1 MTEQHP
7 HLSPEGHRDDA
18 SHGAGMIL
26 REEQARVGTER
37 VVSGRVVVRKRIVE
51 EEQTF
56 TVTVRREELEVLEEG
71 APDVAAAQ
79 RSDDGGFE
87 ALDHDVTGHDATDRD
102 ITGRDAARHDV
113 AGEDAGD
120 AERVIVLYTERPIV
134 TMERVPLERVT
145 VRTVTVADSV
155 SVSTH
160 LAREVATVESDPLD
174 HP

>member
-7 HLSPEGHRDDA
+7 HLSPEGRRDDT

-79 RSDDGGFE
+79 RSGDGGFE
-87 ALDHDVTGHDATDRD
+87 ALDHDATGHDVA
-102 ITGRDAARHDV
+102 GHDAAGHDV

-120 AERVIVLYTERPIV
+120 AQRVIVLYTERPIV

>member
-87 ALDHDVTGHDATDRD
+87 ALDHDATGHDVA
-102 ITGRDAARHDV
+102 GHDAAGHDV

>member
-7 HLSPEGHRDDA
+7 HLSPEGRRDDT

-79 RSDDGGFE
+79 RLDDGGFE
-87 ALDHDVTGHDATDRD
+87 ALDHDVAGHDV
-102 ITGRDAARHDV
+102 ARHDV
-113 AGEDAGD
+113 AGQDAGD